1 MAKYTF
7 FQGQVTVEDGVYAP
21 VFRDDRCTP
30 RGVLILAQRLQDLI
44 RPEATTQEKE
54 QSDVETKENR

>member
-7 FQGQVTVEDGVYAP
+7 FQGQVTVEDGVYSP
-21 VFRDDRCTP
+21 MLGDNKQTL

-54 QSDVETKENR
+54 PEDVEKEENR